1 MIKPLHDQVLIKI
14 EKEEEED
21 ERVTKGG
28 IILTGEAKQQ
38 AKKEPDTGEVLAVGP
53 GRLGMNGNEIPVSVK
68 AGDTVYFAKY
78 AGHVA
83 EENEDFDLILV
94 GERDI
99 LGIQ

>member
-28 IILTGEAKQQ
+28 IILTGSSQKQ
-38 AKKEPDTGEVLAVGP
+38 AKKEPDTGVVLAVGP
-53 GRLGMNGNEIPVSVK
+53 GRLGMQGNLIPVSISE
-68 AGDTVYFAKY
+68 GDTVYFAKY
-78 AGHVA
+78 AGHVV
-83 EENEDFDLILV
+83 EETEEFDYVLV